1 MIYQYDQALQ
11 LPTVDLYDTQMMA
24 MALNAAK
31 DMYERGEQQIKDF
44 QKAYGDFITPILADQ
59 EYYNKNVTG
68 RVRDAVNNIYA
79 RGGDPLRN
87 ARDRAEL
94 SMLINNMPYGDIA
107 KLRSSA
113 KNAEAYL
120 AARRELEAKGLFNPM
135 FAKYDAPDMST
146 YSTLNDGIWD
156 KMSPTRMTDV
166 ATFGN
171 PYFEG
176 MKPNIHKESKNGVS
190 YSVESITEKDL
201 KNIADA
207 HFNEL
212 VSTPQGQ
219 LMFKYY
225 RDLAGGDS
233 NPRANEEA
241 REMFNNAVSDAQR
254 RRIYIKDDYDDRW
267 KDHQQMALAWSK
279 NAREA
284 EQWDIEKKI
293 LEKQLAGLGGDQDI
307 PTAGASDQVALDQ
320 SKQYNKVREDYEK
333 QIRDNEQNSYN
344 ALTENRSVSEDGG
357 IRRSTRSGER
367 VIADRYKKALS
378 TISDPNATKAEKDK
392 AAQFI
397 AKWDEEGSANFK
409 KWTKDYRL
417 SIDKTAWNKYRSSIA
432 EDTDW
437 GKEQSEMALYNKAH
451 EAFERQNILRSQ
463 VDTGIQKDLNSSIAL
478 IDDGNGNQ
486 VGNVTS
492 GTDFAPIIEAAV
504 TGNRRYKYNSDMN
517 KINRVIKGKSYKV
530 TSENQVGRKYGS
542 GSIKNARYDMIR
554 QTATFDDPDVKSL
567 LDKYTEEGLN
577 SIGIT
582 KNEDGSYN
590 IPIISKYSKGSQTW
604 ADVNTE
610 TDKRIGGQSEAV
622 KRRATRQA
630 SSIRRDI
637 Q

>member
-201 KNIADA
+201 KNIER
-207 HFNEL
+207 NSLMKNCSIICIYQQLL
-212 VSTPQGQ
+212 V
-219 LMFKYY
+219 F
-225 RDLAGGDS
+225 
-233 NPRANEEA
+233 
-241 REMFNNAVSDAQR
+241 
-254 RRIYIKDDYDDRW
+254 
-267 KDHQQMALAWSK
+267 
-279 NAREA
+279 
-284 EQWDIEKKI
+284 
-293 LEKQLAGLGGDQDI
+293 
-307 PTAGASDQVALDQ
+307 
-320 SKQYNKVREDYEK
+320 
-333 QIRDNEQNSYN
+333 
-344 ALTENRSVSEDGG
+344 
-357 IRRSTRSGER
+357 
-367 VIADRYKKALS
+367 
-378 TISDPNATKAEKDK
+378 
-392 AAQFI
+392 
-397 AKWDEEGSANFK
+397 
-409 KWTKDYRL
+409 
-417 SIDKTAWNKYRSSIA
+417 
-432 EDTDW
+432 
-437 GKEQSEMALYNKAH
+437 
-451 EAFERQNILRSQ
+451 
-463 VDTGIQKDLNSSIAL
+463 
-478 IDDGNGNQ
+478 
-486 VGNVTS
+486 
-492 GTDFAPIIEAAV
+492 
-504 TGNRRYKYNSDMN
+504 
-517 KINRVIKGKSYKV
+517 YKV
-530 TSENQVGRKYGS
+530 LT
-542 GSIKNARYDMIR
+542 IR
-554 QTATFDDPDVKSL
+554 NNF
-567 LDKYTEEGLN
+567 
-577 SIGIT
+577 
-582 KNEDGSYN
+582 
-590 IPIISKYSKGSQTW
+590 
-604 ADVNTE
+604 
-610 TDKRIGGQSEAV
+610 
-622 KRRATRQA
+622 
-630 SSIRRDI
+630 
-637 Q
+637 